1 MPKGDNMPRL
11 LNVALLTAGL
21 ILLPAVADAQTN
33 RPKGPAFA
41 EPSAKPKPKPTQ
53 PGSPSMVPMGDEV
66 FRLDSVGLTMM
77 LPLGAR
83 AESTTVGSR
92 STVQITPGGASP
104 SWFMNIQTPVDPEP
118 GRSSSDL
125 LEELMRRLGEAAGMV
140 YRRDGDKR
148 LEDQLLGVNISVVE
162 PKATVQ
168 IGSQSGERIYISL
181 PSARP
186 NTPRVVRGYTA
197 FKTTPTQFVSFELVT
212 TESAFKEARGI
223 YETVVATAS
232 FENADELRAER
243 AAAITAGVRMFEAIT
258 EDDIQA
264 LLRAT
269 PETWERIYKPSATG
283 ADADATELGYVRTR
297 LLVGTPDDLGTT
309 GTVRTMGNRQSGYVV
324 QIDARLLDT
333 GQIIDTRSAFF
344 MAKDRT
350 SEVWTVRT
358 ALRAYRQNDPNRPVT
373 GTFSELGA
381 RNDTN
386 MVIELDAPGRS
397 KETIKPI
404 MQGDGYISR
413 VEAFLLPALLV
424 RKGIQADF
432 AFYGYDSQAS
442 SIRLRR
448 DSLERPDNRAGQW
461 LVRTRLAEDKKPQ
474 MAWYSKEGQLLR
486 IELGD
491 GTIRE
496 PVSGQ
501 RLLQIWKSKG
511 LPVD

>member
-1 MPKGDNMPRL
+1 MTRCVRTCRL
-11 LNVALLTAGL
+11 VVAVLLLAPSVTF
-21 ILLPAVADAQTN
+21 AQGT

-41 EPSAKPKPKPTQ
+41 DPPSKPRATPAAQ
-53 PGSPSMVPMGDEV
+53 PSPIQMGDDL
-66 FRLDSVGLTMM
+66 FRLDTVGLTMM

-118 GRSSSDL
+118 GRTSAAL
-125 LEELMRRLGEAAGMV
+125 LEELMRRLGEAAGLV
-140 YRRDGDKR
+140 YKRDGDKR
-148 LEDQLLGVNISVVE
+148 LEDQLLGVNINVIE
-162 PKATVQ
+162 PKSTLQ
-168 IGSQSGERIYISL
+168 IGGQSAERIYISL

-186 NTPRVVRGYTA
+186 GTPRVVRGYTA
-197 FKTTPTQFVSFELVT
+197 FKTSPTQFVSFELVT
-212 TESAFKEARGI
+212 TESSFKEAKSI

-232 FENADELRAER
+232 FENAEDLRAER
-243 AAAITAGVRMFEAIT
+243 AAAIISGVRMFEAVSE
-258 EDDIQA
+258 EDILA
-264 LLRAT
+264 LIRAT
-269 PETWERIYKPSATG
+269 PESWERIYRPSPTG
-283 ADADATELGYVRTR
+283 ADTDATELGYVRTK
-297 LLVGTPDDLGTT
+297 LLVGTQDDLGTT

-333 GQIIDTRSAFF
+333 GQVIDTRSAFF
-344 MAKDRT
+344 ASKDRT

-358 ALRAYRQNDPNRPVT
+358 AVRALRPGDANRPVT

-386 MVIELDAPGRS
+386 MVIELDAPGRT

-404 MQGDGYISR
+404 MQGEGYISR

-424 RKGIQADF
+424 RKGVQADF
-432 AFYGYDSQAS
+432 AFYGYDSLAS
-442 SIRLRR
+442 TIRLRR
-448 DSLERPDNRAGQW
+448 DSLERPDDRGGQW
-461 LVRTRLAEDKKPQ
+461 LVRSRLREDKKPQ
-474 MAWYSKEGQLLR
+474 LSWFSKDGQLLR

-496 PVSGQ
+496 PISGQ
-501 RLLQIWKSKG
+501 RLLQIWKAKG